1 MMVRHLAAQQR
12 ITPAMLTPAQ
22 TAIIK
27 ATAPV
32 VAAHA
37 NQITATFYPLMFE
50 RFPEVR
56 AVFNQSH
63 QRGGA
68 QPQALANAIIAYA
81 SNIDRLE
88 VLGSAVAGI
97 VQKHVSLNITADQY
111 EIVGSCLMEAI
122 GQVLGDAVTAEIAD
136 AWGAAYWQLARL
148 LIAAEEAEYARK
160 AALIGGWRGARR
172 FRIVEKTPES
182 AVITSFRLAPVDGG
196 RVMDFQPGQYL
207 GLKLTID
214 GETVHRNYSLSAS
227 PNGQTYRISVKREE
241 RGQVSGFLHDRAAV
255 GDELEVYPPAG
266 EFVLTD
272 SAAPLLLITG
282 GVGQTPALPLAE
294 QALAAGRRVV
304 YVHAAIN
311 GTVHAFR
318 DHIDALA
325 ARHAALQTIYCYAE
339 PNDHDQPDL
348 IGLLDQEQL
357 AALLPTEAGT
367 EAYVVGPKPFMA
379 AVIAALTALGLP
391 SGAIFHEFFGPKEAV
406 A

>member
-1 MMVRHLAAQQR
+1 
-12 ITPAMLTPAQ
+12 MLTPAQ

-111 EIVGSCLMEAI
+111 GIVGSCLMEAI

-160 AALIGGWRGARR
+160 AALTGGWRGARR

-282 GVGQTPALPLAE
+282 GIGQTPALPLAE

-318 DHIDALA
+318 DHVDALA
-325 ARHAALQTIYCYAE
+325 ARHAALQTVYCYAE
-339 PNDHDQPDL
+339 PEANDQPDL

-357 AALLPTEAGT
+357 AALLPTDAGT